1 MEKEMEMSAA
11 HSSNQKLTPVRFQP
25 IRKRLTLSIKA
36 ADLGTWLSYYL
47 DIEQCPCQN
56 DI

>member
-1 MEKEMEMSAA
+1 MEMSAA

-25 IRKRLTLSIKA
+25 IRKRITYSIKA